1 MVWFSIINFGMNNG
15 QFDAYGGVQ
24 LITAGNEGSINILN
38 SFSSTEN
45 SFFGLS
51 GLNTSPTSGFLF
63 NSQINSNFM
72 LDYKA
77 NKGNYIISYLFIG
90 YPSRFVC
97 SKCTNSQSIFNNGLC
112 FSYCPANAI
121 LTTLSDGGKMC
132 RYCIKGMIIENDRC
146 ICPSGTTLSNGICA
160 IIGINGL
167 IVQSS
172 NPLSS

>member
-1 MVWFSIINFGMNNG
+1 
-15 QFDAYGGVQ
+15 
-24 LITAGNEGSINILN
+24 
-38 SFSSTEN
+38 
-45 SFFGLS
+45 
-51 GLNTSPTSGFLF
+51 
-63 NSQINSNFM
+63 M

-97 SKCTNSQSIFNNGLC
+97 SKCTNSQNIFNNGLC

-132 RYCIKGMIIENDRC
+132 RYCIKGMIIENDMC
-146 ICPSGTTLSNGICA
+146 ICPSGTTLSNGICV